1 MRTAHAGDYAVDP
14 GLGRPAFG
22 TPGGAEGVSQLA
34 LAGTT
39 VAYQKLMIPGE
50 GEVGNAVWL
59 VYVRDLR
66 NGRVVRKLP
75 TGAAPPGAH
84 AVGVGRVLKM
94 VVQADGGVAWTVEDR
109 FGPPGV
115 HFYQV
120 RAVDKTGN
128 RLAGVRRRSPAGI
141 AHASG
146 QRSVLDAGWPVVLE
160 HAELTKALTQLR
172 F

>member
-1 MRTAHAGDYAVDP
+1 M
-14 GLGRPAFG
+14 
-22 TPGGAEGVSQLA
+22 A

-94 VVQADGGVAWTVEDR
+94 VVRADGGVAWTVEDR

-128 RLAGVRRRSPAGI
+128 RLL
-141 AHASG
+141 ASG
-146 QRSVLDAGWPVVLE
+146 
-160 HAELTKALTQLR
+160 AEVQPESLTLQGSALSWTQGGQL
-172 F
+172 FSSTLN